1 MYMLLL
7 GIMIIVSVTLVVYS
21 LVSNRGEK
29 RFALKQRLK
38 EKILRSTGSQQESNS
53 AAGKL
58 IKKAAPI
65 FAKPV
70 KPKTDTQQSRLKIRL
85 ANAGFRRENIAVLF
99 LASKTVLAGVMLV
112 LSLVIAAGSGYPPAK
127 VFGIV
132 SVAAGLGFMLPDI
145 WLYLASKSRA
155 EAIRNSLPDCLDLL
169 VVCVEAGLGLDV
181 AIQRVSAEMV
191 KVHPELS
198 EEFMLA
204 NMEIQMGITRAEAL
218 TNLGIRT
225 AVSELNSLSAILIQ
239 AERFGT
245 SIATALRVHADALRL
260 KRRQAA
266 EERAA
271 KTAVKLIIPLIFF
284 IFPAIFI
291 VLTGPAALNL
301 YRTFTTGVLS
311 K

>member
-7 GIMIIVSVTLVVYS
+7 GIMIIVSVALVVYS

-38 EKILRSTGSQQESNS
+38 GKILRSTGSQQESNS

-70 KPKTDTQQSRLKIRL
+70 KPKTDTQQSRLKTRL

-99 LASKTVLAGVMLV
+99 LASKTVLAGAMLV
-112 LSLVIAAGSGYPPAK
+112 LALVVAAGSGHPPAK
-127 VFGIV
+127 GFGIGG
-132 SVAAGLGFMLPDI
+132 VAAGLGFMLPDI
-145 WLYLASKSRA
+145 WLYLASRSRA

-181 AIQRVSAEMV
+181 AIQRVSGEMV

-225 AVSELNSLSAILIQ
+225 AVAELNSLSAILIQ

-245 SIATALRVHADALRL
+245 SIATALRVHADSLRL

-301 YRTFTTGVLS
+301 YRTMSSGVLS

>member
-7 GIMIIVSVTLVVYS
+7 GIMVIVSVTLVAYA
-21 LVSNRGEK
+21 LVSTRGEK
-29 RFALKQRLK
+29 QLALRQRLK
-38 EKILRSTGSQQESNS
+38 EKILRSTNTRQESNG

-58 IKKAAPI
+58 FKKAAPI

-70 KPKTDTQQSRLKIRL
+70 KPKTDTQQSRLKTRL
-85 ANAGFRRENIAVLF
+85 ANAGFRRENIGVLF
-99 LASKTVLAGVMLV
+99 LASKTVLAGALLV
-112 LSLVIAAGSGYPPAK
+112 LSLVVAAGSGHPPAK

-132 SVAAGLGFMLPDI
+132 GVATGLGFMLPDI
-145 WLYLASKSRA
+145 WLYLAAKSRA
-155 EAIRNSLPDCLDLL
+155 EAIRYSLPDCLDLL

-181 AIQRVSAEMV
+181 AIQRVSAEMA
-191 KVHPELS
+191 KAHPELS

-225 AVSELNSLSAILIQ
+225 AVAELNSLSAILIQ

-245 SIATALRVHADALRL
+245 SIATALRVHADSLRL

-271 KTAVKLIIPLIFF
+271 KTAVKLILPLIFF

-291 VLTGPAALNL
+291 VLTGPAAVNL
-301 YRTFTTGVLS
+301 YRTFTSGVLS